1 METITL
7 TLIDVNPERLA
18 EELAAA
24 LGFPVVVYIRREAGK
39 INQALIQR
47 VDGGLFSNA
56 DVSTAEAVAAA
67 HDPALLST
75 AQAAEKDRL
84 DARNAAL
91 ANLDAADLVV
101 LRDSIAMSGDLSA
114 LKMALAVL
122 VDLVGDLMTLAQTA

>member
-7 TLIDVNPERLA
+7 TLIDANPERLA

-24 LGFPVVVYIRREAGK
+24 LGFPVVVYVRREAGK
-39 INQALIQR
+39 INEALVQR
-47 VDGGLFSNA
+47 VDGKLFTNI
-56 DVSTAEAVAAA
+56 DLSTAEAVAAA

-91 ANLDAADLVV
+91 ANLDAADPVV
-101 LRDSIAMSGDLSA
+101 LRDAIAVSVDLSA
-114 LKMALAVL
+114 LKPVLTDL